1 LIFLFI
7 NEAPGGFSGAD
18 ADILSC
24 FNLNFVV
31 LSQNYPAVLLNKIL

>member
-1 LIFLFI
+1 MIFLSI
-7 NEAPGGFSGAD
+7 NDASGGFIGAD

-31 LSQNYPAVLLNKIL
+31 LSPTPPAVLLNKIL